1 MNIGSILV
9 PFDFS
14 EFSEKALT
22 WAIQMAKQLHG
33 RITILHVIPAF
44 DSSSPVFSTGAF
56 PIAELQDNLQAEA
69 EDKAKALVAGTESAP
84 ISIHTQVVIG
94 DPFQEICRVAA
105 ADKIDLI
112 IMGSHGRTGLRHVL
126 LGSVA
131 ERVVRHAECPVLVVR
146 TETERIAPPQP
157 ETPGRNPDRLL

>member
-22 WAIQMAKQLHG
+22 WGIEMAKQLRG
-33 RITILHVIPAF
+33 RVLLLHVIPAF

-56 PIAELQDNLQAEA
+56 PIAELQDKLQAEA
-69 EDKAKALVAGTESAP
+69 EDKAKALVAGTDRQP
-84 ISIHTQVVIG
+84 VVIHTVAVTG

-105 ADKIDLI
+105 DEEVDLI
-112 IMGSHGRTGLRHVL
+112 VMGSHGRTGLRHVL

-131 ERVVRHAECPVLVVR
+131 ERVVRHAQCPVLVVR
-146 TETERIAPPQP
+146 SEAANTTLPQA
-157 ETPGRNPDRLL
+157 D